1 MIDFD
6 FSAVVPAVSVVAEK
20 KSYTYTIPFAVILSR
35 IIFFPMQFVDV
46 EIAQKIF
53 VQQLF
58 LVTCIYV
65 FLCEGND
72 KRSVPFR
79 ILFLG

>member
-46 EIAQKIF
+46 EIAQKNI
-53 VQQLF
+53 V
-58 LVTCIYV
+58 
-65 FLCEGND
+65 
-72 KRSVPFR
+72 
-79 ILFLG
+79 